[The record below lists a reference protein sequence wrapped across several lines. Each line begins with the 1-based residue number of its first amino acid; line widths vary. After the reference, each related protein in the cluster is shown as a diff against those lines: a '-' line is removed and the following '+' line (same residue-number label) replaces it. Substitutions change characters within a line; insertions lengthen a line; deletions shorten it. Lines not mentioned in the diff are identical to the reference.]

1 VGVYN
6 VKEEVDVLYDG
17 LPQELGFLTNSHCFL
32 GVEIQNR
39 HPLIDEL
46 SDAFLILLLRKTCIK
61 IVIYRSIINLS

>member
-46 SDAFLILLLRKTCIK
+46 LGAFFILLMSKTSIK
-61 IVIYRSIINLS
+61 IFIDRSIIL